1 MKKHILAILSA
12 VLCGTILAA
21 VPVRWTAETSRVQPI
36 ALDAWRGDTLALECT
51 LKSYG
56 QPVALGAATASIM
69 WQTNGMG
76 NVWWQ
81 TNATVSAD
89 GVIRATWSPSMDPGA
104 PVVAFFLPVQT
115 GDGAN
120 YRAAGTL
127 RFRPSPGAESQIAA
141 LPQPGGTLDFGAFQ
155 LVNAPWATL
164 EAANEAISAAVT
176 SATGALVI
184 PPPVDLS
191 PYATTDYVSGS
202 IASATGA
209 LVIPPPVDL
218 SPYATTGAVEM
229 AVQTARNALAGDINA
244 VSNAAMP
251 RADMGG
257 YATTQD
263 VAVAIAGIRL
273 PSLDGYAT
281 EQYVASAIEAIDLP
295 SLSGYA
301 TTAYAD
307 LAASNAQAAAV
318 AAIPSLSGY
327 ATEQYVASAIESIEL
342 PSLSGYA
349 TTAYA
354 DAAASNAQAAAVA
367 AIPSLSGYATQQ
379 YVADY
384 LATNNPPV
392 DLSPYATTAYVDA
405 AASNVQASA
414 IAAIPNLSGL
424 ATETYAQSAAADA
437 AAGARSAAEA
447 YARSLSWGSAAGN
460 TRLVTLDGSTWQDA
474 TGTVWQVSDVYGW
487 AGTVIDLSTSA
498 ARPITFAYAGK
509 TAAAPDNISL
519 PTDYWTAG
527 DGTNLYYDGQM
538 TMSWILWMT
547 NDYHGT
553 TGDYWPASGTP
564 APSLTATNLSFN
576 TAFEQYTLFWCPVS
590 LATNPVD
597 RVLYA
602 SGGVSAELGE
612 FARTNDVLNA
622 GPYLALTGGVIRAA
636 GGPRIRLE
644 GTGASLGGM
653 PAYMELAPMGIDVV
667 GVFGFDWLHIEG
679 NGFRMNNLSGDGGLF
694 SFPYEAYETG
704 GTIALRSDLPDTAS
718 ITNDIADL
726 RTESALVYRL
736 YSGSNVVAE
745 VTNYNSQV
753 HAPSL
758 RLLQL
763 NESNEYITV
772 WTETNGLARTLAAAT
787 NYADEAIS
795 ERAAPRAWSGTTSGL
810 GFDAPDGMTW
820 VSTSNLVIAGGL
832 EYEKHVTTGGAIW
845 LLESNGMTA
854 DFHALS
860 NNTAYLDISAA
871 DGTSI
876 FRIEKSDSFLVGV
889 HVNNVSVDGSTLV
902 CGVHVVAAEHP
913 LVRVKAQL
921 TDASWSKEEDGTTSG
936 GVTTIPGLATIT
948 WSGSSGN
955 WTCRIANLTGGGSLF
970 AQMEYLQEGGTKIV
984 NTAPLD
990 VTPGILCTDGVHKV
1004 RPVYNNGT
1012 ITWEVVP

>member
-1 MKKHILAILSA
+1 MKKTIILNLLFTIAAFAGVPLDWSVDVTRVEPIRLDAYHGETLDLSA
-12 VLCGTILAA
+12 TLMQGRARLA
-21 VPVRWTAETSRVQPI
+21 VPAGS
-36 ALDAWRGDTLALECT
+36 
-51 LKSYG
+51 
-56 QPVALGAATASIM
+56 ATFL

-76 NVWWQ
+76 AAWWQ

-89 GVIRATWSPSMDPGA
+89 GVVRGTFGPAMDTGA
-104 PVVAFFLPVQT
+104 DAMRFFFSVVS
-115 GDGAN
+115 GSGAN
-120 YRAAGTL
+120 YRAAGTIAL
-127 RFRPSPGAESQIAA
+127 RPSPGASPTTADLA
-141 LPQPGGTLDFGAFQ
+141 PQTAINFADYQ
-155 LVNAPWATL
+155 LVNAPWITATDAAESVRAATNAL
-164 EAANEAISAAVT
+164 ETALQARDNSLETAIQDAARAASNYTDVAVT
-176 SATGALVI
+176 DVSARLVA
-184 PPPVDLS
+184 
-191 PYATTDYVSGS
+191 AT
-202 IASATGA
+202 
-209 LVIPPPVDL
+209 
-218 SPYATTGAVEM
+218 
-229 AVQTARNALAGDINA
+229 NA
-244 VSNAAMP
+244 VSEAGSAALVAASTSASNYTDAAVAAIDIP
-251 RADMGG
+251 SLTG
-257 YATTQD
+257 YATEAWVQGRGYLTDHQSLSGY
-263 VAVAIAGIRL
+263 ATEAWTRQAISNAL
-273 PSLDGYAT
+273 PVVPSLDGYAT
-281 EQYVASAIEAIDLP
+281 EAWVTNRGYLTSHQPLT
-295 SLSGYA
+295 GYA
-301 TTAYAD
+301 TEAWVQGRGYLTD
-307 LAASNAQAAAV
+307 HQ
-318 AAIPSLSGY
+318 SLSGY
-327 ATEQYVASAIESIEL
+327 ATEAWTRQAISNALPVVPSLAGYATESWVQGQGYLTSHQPLTGYATEAWVQGRGYL
-342 PSLSGYA
+342 TDHQSLSGYA
-349 TTAYA
+349 TEAYA
-354 DAAASNAQAAAVA
+354 SDAA
-367 AIPSLSGYATQQ
+367 T
-379 YVADY
+379 
-384 LATNNPPV
+384 
-392 DLSPYATTAYVDA
+392 
-405 AASNVQASA
+405 
-414 IAAIPNLSGL
+414 
-424 ATETYAQSAAADA
+424 
-437 AAGARSAAEA
+437 GAREAAEA

-498 ARPITFAYAGK
+498 ARPITFSYAGK
-509 TAAAPDNISL
+509 TLAAPDNISL

-527 DGTNLYYDGQM
+527 DGTNLYYDSQM
-538 TMSWILWMT
+538 TTYWILWMT

-553 TGDYWPASGTP
+553 TGDYWSASGTP

-602 SGGVSAELGE
+602 SGGVSADLGE

-644 GTGASLGGM
+644 GTGAMLGGM
-653 PAYMELAPMGIDVV
+653 PTYVELSSIGIDVV
-667 GVFGFDWLHIEG
+667 GVYAFNWLHIDG
-679 NGFRMNNLSGDGGLF
+679 NGFRMNNQSGDGGLF

-718 ITNDIADL
+718 ITNDIADI

-763 NESNEYITV
+763 NESNEYVTV

-820 VSTSNLVIAGGL
+820 VSSSNLVIAGGL

-902 CGVHVVAAEHP
+902 CGVNVVAAEHP